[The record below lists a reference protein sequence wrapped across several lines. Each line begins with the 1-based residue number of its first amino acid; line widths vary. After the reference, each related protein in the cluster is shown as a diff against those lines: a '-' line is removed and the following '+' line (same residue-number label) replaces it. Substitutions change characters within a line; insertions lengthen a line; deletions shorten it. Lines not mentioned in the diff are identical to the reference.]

1 MIQEDFYATIKFK
14 NGEEIFAKI
23 APTDD
28 SDQILVTNPIT
39 ISEVKLRGK
48 GTGYKVEPWLKTSSD
63 DLLIVSMDDILT
75 VTESTD
81 IEIINLH
88 QKFVG
93 FPDSVDLND
102 SGISR
107 RMGYI
112 SSVSEAKKTLEKLY
126 NNS

>member
-23 APTDD
+23 APTEDG
-28 SDQILVTNPIT
+28 DQILVTSPIT
-39 ISEVKLRGK
+39 ICEVKLRGK
-48 GTGYKVEPWLKTSSD
+48 GSGYKVEPWLKTSSD
-63 DLLIVSMDDILT
+63 DLLIVSVDDILT
-75 VTESTD
+75 VTESSD
-81 IEIINLH
+81 VEIITLH
-88 QKFVG
+88 QRFVG
-93 FPDSVDLND
+93 YSGDTYSN
-102 SGISR
+102 STGISR

>member
-23 APTDD
+23 APTEDY
-28 SDQILVTNPIT
+28 DQILVTSPIV

-48 GTGYKVEPWLKTSSD
+48 GTGYKVEPWIKTSSD
-63 DLLIVSMDDILT
+63 DLLLISVDDILT
-75 VTESTD
+75 VTESND
-81 IEIINLH
+81 LEIITLH

-93 FPDSVDLND
+93 YPDNVNLNN